1 MRTIKE
7 KLKSILEGVT
17 EPFVSEAD
25 FQFYLAWELQR
36 HYQDAD
42 IILEYPVEKDGK
54 MHYYDIAVKFGNG
67 ELVFIELKYKTKK
80 TNIRRYGKEITLK
93 THGAV
98 PQNKYRFIKDI
109 QRMEQASNNNT
120 NYCVFLTNDSHYWKE
135 AKQNNANLKPQYI
148 SSPLEDVICEN
159 KSWTERNNNTSQLKN
174 RYDIEWR
181 KLEKLPE
188 GKLFK
193 YLLIEVKK
201 TN

>member
-1 MRTIKE
+1 MKTIKE
-7 KLKSILEGVT
+7 NLKSILEGVT

-36 HYQDAD
+36 RYQNAAV

-80 TNIRRYGKEITLK
+80 TNIRRYGEEITLK

-120 NYCVFLTNDSHYWKE
+120 NYCVFLTNVPRYWKIKE
-135 AKQNNANLKPQYI
+135 KNTQNSIPKYIKTSLKDI
-148 SSPLEDVICEN
+148 M
-159 KSWTERNNNTSQLKN
+159 ERK
-174 RYDIEWR
+174 
-181 KLEKLPE
+181 
-188 GKLFK
+188 
-193 YLLIEVKK
+193 
-201 TN
+201 

>member
-25 FQFYLAWELQR
+25 FQFYLAWELKR
-36 HYQDAD
+36 RYQNAD
-42 IILEYPVEKDGK
+42 IKIILEYPVEKDGK
-54 MHYYDIAVKFGNG
+54 MHYYDIAVKFGKG

-80 TNIRRYGKEITLK
+80 TNILRHGKGITLK

-120 NYCVFLTNDSHYWKE
+120 NYCIFLTNVPQYWKPKE
-135 AKQNNANLKPQYI
+135 KNTKNATPKYIKTSLKDI
-148 SSPLEDVICEN
+148 ICEKILWKEN
-159 KSWTERNNNTSQLKN
+159 DTEECTLNGTYRW
-174 RYDIEWR
+174 EWK
-181 KLEKLPE
+181 KLNELVD
-188 GKLFK
+188 FQ

-201 TN
+201 